1 MLNKPS
7 NNYDLSFALASQ
19 FYTYVL
25 NVNALVLGT
34 FNQENALVGGFSAR
48 WL

>member
-48 WL
+48 